1 MIRSI
6 IRLAKYYRYAGNI
19 KSLNNIFQEEY
30 FRENGYKNYHDIPEN
45 KRFELNNYIQ
55 EKSKEI
61 EDQLKKDLKNN
72 IQYISWFYDIIKS
85 KEKSLDD
92 YKEIINIIL
101 EFNKIKNS
109 LNLTKD
115 EKNIQ
120 NYKTFSDLQK
130 FVVNFKEENK
140 KYNKTDFP
148 LIYSNSKYNLY
159 KIDKSNKDKF
169 QELYGK
175 NGYNL
180 AWCIANKNQSY
191 FNQYLKEYGGYY
203 ILWLTN
209 NNKPFALFHDGSSQF
224 KDIHNHELEDD
235 SEEVLDGLAKGCKP
249 TNFENDLEYYK
260 ISLIKYQNP
269 NIRDNELFV
278 KLYPNAKL
286 NSDGSIDVNGYV
298 YIDKEFVKDGKL
310 TIKFNKVNGS
320 FNCDRLELVSL
331 EGCPEYIE
339 NSFDCS
345 DNQLKNLEGCPKYV
359 GGIFDCSYNELIN
372 LDELPKE
379 IKGDIYLSNNNF
391 SIESHPKIFC
401 IKNKKATLNSDGTI
415 DVNDDVHS
423 LNLKYF
429 VKDGKLTI
437 KFNQVNGEFYC
448 NNLKLIS
455 LEGCP
460 KIVNGS
466 FDCSNN
472 KLINLK
478 GCPEYIKNDCHCE
491 NNIINTL
498 KYVPEFCFNLYL
510 AYNPIKIT
518 DEMKEEFNY
527 PININN

>member
-1 MIRSI
+1 MIKSI
-6 IRLAKYYRYAGNI
+6 IKLAKYYRYAGNI

-30 FRENGYKNYHDIPEN
+30 FENNGYRNYHDVSEN
-45 KRFELNNYIQ
+45 KKFELNEYI
-55 EKSKEI
+55 KSRSKEI
-61 EDQLKKDLKNN
+61 EDKLKKDLKNN
-72 IQYISWFYDIIKS
+72 SQYISWFYDIIKS
-85 KEKSLDD
+85 KEKNLDD

-109 LNLTKD
+109 LNLTKE

-120 NYKTFSDLQK
+120 NYKSFDELHN
-130 FVVNFKEENK
+130 FIINFKEENK
-140 KYNKTDFP
+140 KYNKVDFP

-159 KIDKSNKDKF
+159 KIDKEDKEKF
-169 QELYGK
+169 QDLYGK

-180 AWCIANKNQSY
+180 AWCVADKNQSY
-191 FNQYLKEYGGYY
+191 FDDLVKIGYY
-203 ILWLTN
+203 ILWLTK
-209 NNKPFALFHDGSSQF
+209 NNKPFALFHDGSHQF

-235 SEEVLDGLAKGCKP
+235 SKEVLDGLLNGCKL
-249 TNFENDLEYYK
+249 TNFASDLKYYK
-260 ISLIKYQNP
+260 IPLIKYQNP
-269 NIRDNELFV
+269 NTNDTELFLESYE
-278 KLYPNAKL
+278 KSKL
-286 NSDGSIDVNGYV
+286 NSDGS
-298 YIDKEFVKDGKL
+298 
-310 TIKFNKVNGS
+310 
-320 FNCDRLELVSL
+320 
-331 EGCPEYIE
+331 
-339 NSFDCS
+339 
-345 DNQLKNLEGCPKYV
+345 
-359 GGIFDCSYNELIN
+359 
-372 LDELPKE
+372 
-379 IKGDIYLSNNNF
+379 
-391 SIESHPKIFC
+391 
-401 IKNKKATLNSDGTI
+401 I